1 MVCERCSR
9 QTSRSRLCKHCATD
23 ERHGQSLDADD
34 AEDTG
39 PTKRLTIECCGCESV
54 REVDAS
60 ARKQCECGYEGYRV
74 LKVRTMAEVMA

>member
-1 MVCERCSR
+1 MACQKCSR
-9 QTSRSRLCKHCATD
+9 RTTRSRLCPDCSRD

-34 AEDTG
+34 SDA
-39 PTKRLTIECCGCESV
+39 PSKVLTVECCGCESV
-54 REVDAS
+54 RDVDAR